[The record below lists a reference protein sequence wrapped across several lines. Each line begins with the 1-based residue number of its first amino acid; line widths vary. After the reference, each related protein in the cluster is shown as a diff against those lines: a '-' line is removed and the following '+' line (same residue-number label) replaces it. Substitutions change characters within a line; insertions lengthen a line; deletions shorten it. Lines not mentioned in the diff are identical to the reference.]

1 MDVKISLPLLPLRD
15 IVVFPSM
22 VIPLFVGRDKSIS
35 ALNEVMK
42 KDKKIILVTQKNSE
56 IDDPKKTDVFMYG
69 CEGSILQLLKLP
81 DGTVKVLV
89 EGIKRVKIL
98 DFKDNEKFITC
109 DYTHYN
115 DVSPKDEDLFPLA
128 ATALRRLEKLTSI
141 NKKISNETINSIKQ
155 LKDPSQIADNIASHI
170 TATISEKQQIF
181 ETIDVKKRLNAI
193 IKIMENETS
202 IIGVEK
208 RIRGR
213 VKAMNGEFSG
223 GTIASLGAT
232 MASIKAKP
240 ELINVLANPFS
251 LTEGFQGPDQ
261 PDDSKPLLDE
271 KLGMWV
277 TPFVMAPINTKNIHR
292 SNKLMNHIY
301 GKDFLYNEMWIT
313 GPGEEGK
320 AAAEMLAGN
329 NPIAGDDVPAP
340 GEGPSREKREN
351 GNYDILFCA
360 DVDGK
365 VFKASVSGDM
375 DPGYGSTSKMI
386 TESAICLVK
395 DAKELEGGIYTP
407 AAALGNKLISRLEAN
422 AGLTFIIE

>member
-56 IDDPKKTDVFMYG
+56 IDDPKKTDIFMNG
-69 CEGSILQLLKLP
+69 SEGNILQLLKLP

-109 DYTHYN
+109 EFTHYN
-115 DVSPKDEDLFPLA
+115 DLITKDEDLYPLA

-213 VKAMNGEFSG
+213 VKTQMEKTQREYYLNEQLKAIQKELGEIEDGKDETSSLNKAIIRSKMPKEVEKKCMSELKKLKNMSPMSAEATVVRNYLDWMIDLPWFKKDKIEIDLNKAQKVLDEDHFGLEKVKERIIEFLAVQKRMNKLKGPILCLVG
-223 GTIASLGAT
+223 PPGVGKTSLGKSIAKAT
-232 MASIKAKP
+232 NRQFVRM
-240 ELINVLANPFS
+240 S
-251 LTEGFQGPDQ
+251 LGGVR
-261 PDDSKPLLDE
+261 DE
-271 KLGMWV
+271 AEVRG
-277 TPFVMAPINTKNIHR
+277 HR
-292 SNKLMNHIY
+292 RTYIGSLP
-301 GKDFLYNEMWIT
+301 GK
-313 GPGEEGK
+313 
-320 AAAEMLAGN
+320 
-329 NPIAGDDVPAP
+329 
-340 GEGPSREKREN
+340 
-351 GNYDILFCA
+351 
-360 DVDGK
+360 
-365 VFKASVSGDM
+365 
-375 DPGYGSTSKMI
+375 
-386 TESAICLVK
+386 
-395 DAKELEGGIYTP
+395 
-407 AAALGNKLISRLEAN
+407 
-422 AGLTFIIE
+422 IIQMR